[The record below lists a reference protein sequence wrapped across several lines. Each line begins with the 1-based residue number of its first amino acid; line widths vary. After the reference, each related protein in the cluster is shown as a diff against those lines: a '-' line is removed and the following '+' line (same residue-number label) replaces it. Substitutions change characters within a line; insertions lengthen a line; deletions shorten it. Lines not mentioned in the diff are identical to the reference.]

1 MPWDAITSIA
11 TVISTVAFILT
22 ALYVRAEL
30 KALEKDRYLAI
41 TSELF
46 SLWESKEFMESQL
59 WLLHRMQES
68 NWTDFVRSHRA
79 DLGESAF
86 HRVGSFYDRVGTLVR
101 LRLVNKDEI
110 LVTIGPHAIAVWSKI
125 RGLVEEARRIE
136 HSTLFADFERLLPSC
151 RECYVPSLG
160 PEGRVHP
167 FSLSQPALRQV
178 PRIERAEVKSRLD
191 RGDSLGIVDVR
202 RPEQVD
208 AEPRGLPNAVWLP
221 PENAA
226 KRLDEL
232 PRDRE
237 IIVYCA

>member
-11 TVISTVAFILT
+11 TVISMIAFILT

-46 SLWESKEFMESQL
+46 SIWQSKEFMEAQL
-59 WLLHRMQES
+59 WLLYHMKVA
-68 NWTDFVRSHRA
+68 NWEDFVRDHRG

-86 HRVGSFYDRVGTLVR
+86 HRVGAFYNRVGTLVR
-101 LRLVNKDEI
+101 LDLVNKNEI
-110 LVTIGPHAIAVWSKI
+110 LVAIGPHAIAVWRKI

-136 HSTLFADFERLLPSC
+136 HSTLFADFERVLPSC
-151 RECYVPSLG
+151 LECYVPSLG
-160 PEGRVHP
+160 PQGQVYP
-167 FSLSQPALRQV
+167 FSLTQPARRQAA
-178 PRIERAEVKSRLD
+178 RIELTELKARLA
-191 RGDSLGIVDVR
+191 RGDSLRLVDVR
-202 RPEQVD
+202 RRDQVD

-221 PENAA
+221 PEDVA
-226 KRLDEL
+226 KRIDEL

>member
-11 TVISTVAFILT
+11 TVISMVAFILT

-41 TSELF
+41 TNELF
-46 SLWESKEFMESQL
+46 SLWESKEFMEAQL
-59 WLLHRMQES
+59 WLLHRMQET
-68 NWTDFVRSHRA
+68 NWADFVRSHRA

-125 RGLVEEARRIE
+125 RALVEEARRIE

-151 RECYVPSLG
+151 RECYVPALG
-160 PEGRVHP
+160 PEGQVHP
-167 FSLSQPALRQV
+167 FSLNQPARRQAA
-178 PRIERAEVKSRLD
+178 RIERAEVKTQLD
-191 RGDSLGIVDVR
+191 RGAPLGIVDVR
-202 RPEQVD
+202 RAEQVD
-208 AEPRGLPNAVWLP
+208 AEPRGLPNAIWLP
-221 PENAA
+221 AEDVA

-237 IIVYCA
+237 WIVYCA